1 MGFFSKIFKKLAISK
16 IYNDLSGK
24 TAARMNARAMAEN
37 QERARQDALKA
48 QMQARK
54 AEVFAQTE
62 GAGQGKFG
70 KVRNG
75 ISDEIDPDDPTVSKR
90 ARGSLR
96 I

>member
-1 MGFFSKIFKKLAISK
+1 MGFFSKVFKGLAVMRIF
-16 IYNDLSGK
+16 NDLTGK
-24 TAARMNARAMAEN
+24 TAARMNAKAMAEN
-37 QERARQDALKA
+37 QERARKDALEA
-48 QMQARK
+48 QRQARK
-54 AEVFAQTE
+54 SEVFAQTE

-90 ARGSLR
+90 KRGSLR